1 MQFLDPAATRVDLW
15 GMWFVFMIGV
25 MMPFSVIR
33 SVRRPTPTPTLERQ
47 RISQRLKN
55 VAFLLVL
62 FAIAIAVAERDGI
75 SLFPRIAVTAR
86 LAGLCAIVLIATLSI
101 AELLL
106 ASRSPEER
114 KRLWVRQS
122 IPRTPMERAT
132 WILSSTVAGIT
143 EETIFRGVFYVLV
156 ASLTGNVIAGAVIS
170 AFVFAIAH
178 YRQGKKNMLL
188 VGLFALFFQWLVIT
202 TGSLVPAMV
211 VHGLYDVIRGLL
223 AGHRFEKLEQAPQFT
238 NVEA

>member
-1 MQFLDPAATRVDLW
+1 MQFLDPAATRVDIW

-33 SVRRPTPTPTLERQ
+33 SVRRPPPTVERQ

-55 VAFLLVL
+55 VAYLLVL
-62 FAIAIAVAERDGI
+62 FAIAMAVAARDAI
-75 SLFPRIAVTAR
+75 SLFPRIAVTPR
-86 LAGLCAIVLIATLSI
+86 LVGLCAIVLVGTLSV

-106 ASRSPEER
+106 TSRSPEER
-114 KRLWVRQS
+114 KRLWVRQI
-122 IPRTPMERAT
+122 IPRTPMERAV
-132 WILSSTVAGIT
+132 WILSSAVAGIT

-156 ASLTGNVIAGAVIS
+156 ASLTGSIIAGAVIS

-178 YRQGKKNMLL
+178 YRQGRKSMLL
-188 VGLFALFFQWLVIT
+188 IGLFALFFQWLVVT